1 MQKGFIDLL
10 GEVVAQLIQ
19 AVDGVLGGGER
30 GVRCERVA
38 GLVLAVPEIEVGAML
53 VEDKLLQRVGGR
65 GRRPGGVM
73 AVGCG
78 EVVKLRNAVCVQHVP
93 IREE

>member
-1 MQKGFIDLL
+1 
-10 GEVVAQLIQ
+10 
-19 AVDGVLGGGER
+19 
-30 GVRCERVA
+30 
-38 GLVLAVPEIEVGAML
+38 
-53 VEDKLLQRVGGR
+53 
-65 GRRPGGVM
+65 M